1 MKSFLDRFESFLHG
15 KNLRLTAQRAE
26 VLRCIYRTHRH
37 VTAEELYEMLRKKGD
52 RSISRATVYRTLS
65 LLEEGG
71 FVDALS
77 VGRDEG
83 LRYEHTL
90 GHEHHD
96 HMVCDECGKI
106 IEFHSEAIEAQQ
118 EAVAAEHGFTIT
130 SHRLNI
136 HGVCKA
142 CAAEREQGDE
152 RGGDDGA
159 SAESSGGTSGS
170 AASAP
175 HA

>member
-1 MKSFLDRFESFLHG
+1 MKSFLSRFEMFLHG
-15 KNLRLTAQRAE
+15 KGLRLTAQRAE

-37 VTAEELYEMLRKKGD
+37 VTAEELFEMLRRKGD

-77 VGRDEG
+77 VGRDQG

-96 HMVCDECGKI
+96 HMVCQECGKI
-106 IEFHSEAIEAQQ
+106 LEFHSEAIEAAQD
-118 EAVAAEHGFTIT
+118 AVAAEHGFKVT
-130 SHRLNI
+130 SHRLNMFG
-136 HGVCKA
+136 H
-142 CAAEREQGDE
+142 CADCQAAGKVPKDADE
-152 RGGDDGA
+152 STD
-159 SAESSGGTSGS
+159 ESSTSS
-170 AASAP
+170 HE
-175 HA
+175 HAG

>member
-1 MKSFLDRFESFLHG
+1 MKSFLERFETFLHG
-15 KNLRLTAQRAE
+15 KGLRLTAQRAE

-37 VTAEELYEMLRKKGD
+37 VTAEELFEMLRKKGE
-52 RSISRATVYRTLS
+52 RQISRATVYRTLS

-71 FVDALS
+71 FVEALS

-90 GHEHHD
+90 GHDHHD

-118 EAVAAEHGFTIT
+118 EAVAAEHGFTIR

-136 HGVCKA
+136 HGTCAA
-142 CAAEREQGDE
+142 CAAARERP
-152 RGGDDGA
+152 
-159 SAESSGGTSGS
+159 AESSDSPGNGGD
-170 AASAP
+170 AALAP
-175 HA
+175 NPA